1 MTERAQFTQLRSG
14 DTTKQCSCSYHF
26 APLSTLR
33 TRRGELVVRLLIM
46 HRAALDLATRGATPL
61 WIAAQENKPECIA
74 ILAAA
79 KASLEG
85 AKPCSPINK
94 AAIEGADESVR
105 LLAYLGA
112 RLIEPAAPDWD
123 GGPFWRRFKDNKGR
137 VRDPALWERIVAEG
151 GDEGTPASLEKRI
164 RMLKEAKVHDPRDG
178 TSW

>member
-1 MTERAQFTQLRSG
+1 
-14 DTTKQCSCSYHF
+14 
-26 APLSTLR
+26 
-33 TRRGELVVRLLIM
+33 M
-46 HRAALDLATRGATPL
+46 HRAAPDLASFGDTPL

-79 KASLEG
+79 NASLEG
-85 AKPCSPINK
+85 ARSCSPISK

-112 RLIEPAAPDWD
+112 RLIDSAASEWS
-123 GGPFWRRFKDNKGR
+123 GGPFWRCFKDSKGR
-137 VRDPALWERIVAEG
+137 VRNPALWERIVKEG
-151 GDEGTPASLEKRI
+151 GDEGTLDSLRKRI